1 MMTKITKQ
9 QIDVLQKIMELE
21 LESLVDETQQ
31 EMDPQLKASINEIN
45 GGAADVDDEA
55 VADTIVDVDNAIIG
69 MHLQKARDL
78 NTALDRIQTGT
89 YGICIDCGDDI
100 SFERLTAYP
109 TAKRCIICQ
118 SRREKTRANRP
129 ASTI

>member
-1 MMTKITKQ
+1 MTKITKQ
-9 QIDVLQKIMELE
+9 QINVLQKIMELE

-31 EMDPQLKASINEIN
+31 EMDPQLKASINEID

-69 MHLQKARDL
+69 IHLQKARDL
-78 NTALDRIQTGT
+78 NAALDRIQTGT

>member
-1 MMTKITKQ
+1 MTKITKQ
-9 QIDVLQKIMELE
+9 QINVLQKIMELE

-31 EMDPQLKASINEIN
+31 EMDPQLKASINEID

-78 NTALDRIQTGT
+78 NAALDRIQTGT

>member
-1 MMTKITKQ
+1 MTKITKQ

-78 NTALDRIQTGT
+78 NAALDRIQTGT

>member
-1 MMTKITKQ
+1 MTKITKQ

-31 EMDPQLKASINEIN
+31 EMDPQLKASINEID

-78 NTALDRIQTGT
+78 NAALDRIQTGT

>member
-1 MMTKITKQ
+1 MTKITKQ

-31 EMDPQLKASINEIN
+31 EMDPQLKASINEID

-69 MHLQKARDL
+69 LHLQKARDL
-78 NTALDRIQTGT
+78 NAALDRIQTGA
-89 YGICIDCGDDI
+89 YGVCIDCGDEI

-109 TAKRCIICQ
+109 TAKRCITCQ

>member
-1 MMTKITKQ
+1 MTKITKQ

-31 EMDPQLKASINEIN
+31 EMDPQLKASINEID

-78 NTALDRIQTGT
+78 NAALDRIQTDT

>member
-1 MMTKITKQ
+1 MTKITKQ